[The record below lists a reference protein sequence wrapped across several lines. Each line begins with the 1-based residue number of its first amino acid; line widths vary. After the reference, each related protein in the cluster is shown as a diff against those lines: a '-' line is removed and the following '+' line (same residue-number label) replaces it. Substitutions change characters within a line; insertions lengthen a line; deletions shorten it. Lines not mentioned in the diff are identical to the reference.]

1 MAAQHLDAAIAHLL
15 GHHQQQS
22 AAISAGSQTL
32 DRLADLTSAAKTRAT
47 DAMVAEFTALS
58 SGSCSTCAG
67 LVTDGVAA
75 TKTPIPTVEE

>member
-1 MAAQHLDAAIAHLL
+1 MAAQHLDAAIEHLL

-75 TKTPIPTVEE
+75 TKHRYRQ

>member
-1 MAAQHLDAAIAHLL
+1 MAAQHLDAAIEHLL

-22 AAISAGSQTL
+22 VAISAGNQTRE
-32 DRLADLTSAAKTRAT
+32 RLADLTSAAKTRTT